1 MRRSKSHTH
10 TRTEKGL
17 THLFCPPALQGATGL
32 SVQQAPKVLQVR
44 QDSRV
49 TLACQVVQAPAW
61 ERLHVEWT
69 KDGDTLCQTHI
80 TNSSLSVGGCGPWGR
95 LSWWPPGHLTLQ
107 LDRVGLN
114 DSGSYVCW
122 ATMEIPELE
131 EAQGNGT
138 QLLVEETGAMRM
150 MGPMTRRMELM
161 VGLMKF
167 MVRTMGLMV
176 GMISNCSLLVSY
188 PPLSNAGNPVYSN
201 VLYRPWKTPKKSEAW
216 SVEGKVLDIPREDEN
231 GQSFYLISFPQ
242 PPTPKR
248 HVAPKSCPSPRPS
261 PPISTV
267 RVSPGPGSSG
277 QPRPR
282 AFPGVGRGIRT
293 PRPREGPPAAVMDSK
308 RIRESSSPA

>member
-1 MRRSKSHTH
+1 M
-10 TRTEKGL
+10 L
-17 THLFCPPALQGATGL
+17 VLLVQLWALQGATGL

-138 QLLVEETGAMRM
+138 QLLVEETDGS
-150 MGPMTRRMELM
+150 PLNLDQSFS
-161 VGLMKF
+161 GLF
-167 MVRTMGLMV
+167 LA
-176 GMISNCSLLVSY
+176 LLVTGAVAVAAFA
-188 PPLSNAGNPVYSN
+188 LG
-201 VLYRPWKTPKKSEAW
+201 AW
-216 SVEGKVLDIPREDEN
+216 IWGRRRR
-231 GQSFYLISFPQ
+231 
-242 PPTPKR
+242 R
-248 HVAPKSCPSPRPS
+248 HTDA
-261 PPISTV
+261 
-267 RVSPGPGSSG
+267 
-277 QPRPR
+277 
-282 AFPGVGRGIRT
+282 
-293 PRPREGPPAAVMDSK
+293 
-308 RIRESSSPA
+308 